1 MINQLH
7 TSYIL
12 KYLKL
17 DRNMMKKLIL
27 VIMTSISITG
37 HAAYGMIDLR
47 KYSEKVYKPVAVVED
62 IMVSEDDVTE
72 QQNIM
77 RMSGIETS
85 RDEATDSVINDIV
98 IILNAKDMSVPED
111 FLNQTISNLAAE
123 NGLSVSDFKMKL
135 KNSGIGFEYFKRYIE
150 AKLILHDMIILEVKN
165 INKSTLLKDLFKDS
179 KSTKEYIRAND
190 EAMHRPVI
198 EYKFSSSSQV
208 DIAEIIVSNRNDKH
222 FFKIIELLKNKTL
235 FKKIK
240 EEFPE
245 DVEINGLDGHVGW
258 VKFSEMSKEY
268 QTAIN
273 NVPVGNVAEP
283 LVLGDKFLFIKVLD
297 MKDVSIKKTFNNQ
310 KYIKM
315 SYDEKADII
324 LNSIQGKLYAADM
337 INKMKKQMFIK
348 KF

>member
-1 MINQLH
+1 MIKQLRIN
-7 TSYIL
+7 YIL

-27 VIMTSISITG
+27 VIIASISITG
-37 HAAYGMIDLR
+37 QAAYGMIDLR
-47 KYSEKVYKPVAVVED
+47 KYSEKIYEPVAVVEGT
-62 IMVSEDDVTE
+62 MVAEDDVTQ
-72 QQNIM
+72 QQNII
-77 RMSGIETS
+77 RMSGIEAS
-85 RDEATDSVINDIV
+85 RDEVVESVINDIV
-98 IILNAKDMSVPED
+98 IILSAKDMKVPED
-111 FLNQTISNLAAE
+111 FLNQTISNLASE
-123 NGLSVSDFKMKL
+123 NGLSISDFKVKL
-135 KNSGIGFEYFKRYIE
+135 NNSGIKFEYFKRYIE
-150 AKLILHDMIILEVKN
+150 ARLILHDMIILEVKN
-165 INKSTLLKDLFKDS
+165 INKSALLKDLFKDS

-190 EAMHRPVI
+190 EAMQKPVI
-198 EYKFSSSSQV
+198 EYKLSPSSQIE
-208 DIAEIIVSNRNDKH
+208 IAEIIVSNRNDKH
-222 FFKIIELLKNKTL
+222 FFKIIELLKNKTP
-235 FKKIK
+235 FQKIK

-245 DVEINGLDGHVGW
+245 DVEINSHDGHVGW

-315 SYDEKADII
+315 SYDEKADIL

-337 INKMKKQMFIK
+337 INRIKKQMFIK